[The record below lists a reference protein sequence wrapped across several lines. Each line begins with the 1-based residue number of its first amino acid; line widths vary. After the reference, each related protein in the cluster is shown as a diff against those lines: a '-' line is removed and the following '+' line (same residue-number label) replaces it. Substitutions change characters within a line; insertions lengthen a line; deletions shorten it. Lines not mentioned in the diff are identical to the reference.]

1 MALSDA
7 QFTAWLASASSIRTV
22 LVEVVARIV
31 STETTLYLSN
41 RNYITGSAD
50 TPASTAYQACIAGGV
65 STSEALNLDGSPSM
79 SWGDI
84 EIANADGSRDGWL
97 DYVWANRAVNV
108 YVGDPTWPR
117 ADFRLVFS
125 GVVDDIA
132 SRARDVLNLRLRD
145 KLERLNAPVSE
156 ATLGGSTD
164 NKDRLT
170 PLVFGEVHNVEPL
183 LATPATLIYQYHT
196 GAAERLIEVRDN
208 GAPITTYTSDLSN
221 GKFTLT
227 AAPVGQITCDVQGAK
242 PSGTYRNDVGRLVQ
256 YIAQNYGPSTTRFSS
271 GDLDA
276 TQLAA
281 FVTASCVPR

>member
-108 YVGDPTWPR
+108 YVGDE
-117 ADFRLVFS
+117 
-125 GVVDDIA
+125 
-132 SRARDVLNLRLRD
+132 DVRC
-145 KLERLNAPVSE
+145 
-156 ATLGGSTD
+156 TGG
-164 NKDRLT
+164 
-170 PLVFGEVHNVEPL
+170 
-183 LATPATLIYQYHT
+183 LATALADGDEVTILPAVA
-196 GAAERLIEVRDN
+196 G
-208 GAPITTYTSDLSN
+208 G
-221 GKFTLT
+221 
-227 AAPVGQITCDVQGAK
+227 
-242 PSGTYRNDVGRLVQ
+242 
-256 YIAQNYGPSTTRFSS
+256 
-271 GDLDA
+271 
-276 TQLAA
+276 
-281 FVTASCVPR
+281 